1 MSLDPWRGILS
12 DVHISPLRTVNDV
25 SPNPSRPVF
34 GKEAQW
40 QPPDRDQEPV
50 SSWLQAALL
59 ATT

>member
-1 MSLDPWRGILS
+1 M
-12 DVHISPLRTVNDV
+12 NDV
-25 SPNPSRPVF
+25 SPSPHRRPVF
-34 GKEAQW
+34 VKEAQW